1 MCIRDRTCAAEKRR
15 RRKKGEL
22 EDPPV
27 RVVVNPEVCEGCGDC
42 GIESNCLSVIPHETE
57 LGRKRKIDQSACN
70 KDYSCLRGFCP
81 SFVTVT
87 GGQLKKDKVD
97 HSTDWPVLPEPVV
110 APMAEQPWNIVVTGV
125 GGTGVLT
132 IAAVIAM
139 AAHIEGKGCATMNQT
154 GLAQKFGAVVSHVL
168 SLIHI

>member
-1 MCIRDRTCAAEKRR
+1 M
-15 RRKKGEL
+15 
-22 EDPPV
+22 
-27 RVVVNPEVCEGCGDC
+27 
-42 GIESNCLSVIPHETE
+42 
-57 LGRKRKIDQSACN
+57 
-70 KDYSCLRGFCP
+70 
-81 SFVTVT
+81 TVT

-154 GLAQKFGAVVSHVL
+154 GLAQKFGAVVSHVRVGSDQSSINAVRGPAGDADLLQGCDLVVAAGDEAIAKVNVERTHAVVNDFSSATAEFVSDPL